1 MAKSI
6 KLTSG
11 SILCG
16 NPITFGVEP
25 ETIDGPPSFH
35 RIKAEIECGISGGN
49 YEVITMDRPVQTEGK
64 TVQIDVSSAL
74 RSLRDAYNYTSDA
87 LTAPLVK
94 FNVKVYDEYMTDG
107 ELHVSAP
114 IYYPEPNVYLC
125 ALFGAFT
132 DMERIRSSGSKDVQ
146 ALSRKPTD
154 APHLAYVGEEV
165 VHAVSYEQPQSLIGS
180 QDLARPVS
188 EVAAIKAEGLQTV
201 GTHSVYAVPQRQNA
215 PRTVFR
221 FVNSFGM
228 IESVSVPCVYGS
240 EPDTESTVYATTCE
254 ETFNVLPQ
262 SAVSRGSDTETWK
275 FSTDPLTR
283 NWAQWYLHEFLRTRR
298 AWMLVDGMYLPVVIT
313 VDDDKTTLFDRTKTD
328 MYRFE
333 FTAQLDVS
341 GVLSAV

>member
-25 ETIDGPPSFH
+25 ETIGGMPSFH

-49 YEVITMDRPVQTEGK
+49 YEVITMDRPVQTEGR

-74 RSLRDAYNYTSDA
+74 RSLRDTFSYTPDA
-87 LTAPLVK
+87 LTAPMVK

-107 ELHVSAP
+107 ELHTSAP

-132 DMERIRSSGSKDVQ
+132 DMERIRSGGSKDVQ

-165 VHAVSYEQPQSLIGS
+165 VHAVPYEQPHSLMDS
-180 QDLARPVS
+180 SALWPPYS
-188 EVAAIKAEGLQTV
+188 EVTAVKAEGAQNI
-201 GTHSVYAVPQRQNA
+201 GAHSVYAIPQSPNA
-215 PRTVFR
+215 PRMVFR
-221 FVNSFGM
+221 FINSFGM
-228 IESVSVPCVYGS
+228 VESVSVPCVYGS
-240 EPDTESTVYATTCE
+240 ETSTISTIYATTCE
-254 ETFNVLPQ
+254 ETFNIMPQ
-262 SAVSRGSDTETWK
+262 SAVSRGADTETWK

-283 NWAQWYLHEFLRTRR
+283 SWAQWYLHEFLRTRR
-298 AWMLVDGMYLPVVIT
+298 TWMLVDGMYLPVVIT

-333 FTAQLDVS
+333 FMAQLDVS